1 MADQRQTA
9 YKDQD
14 GLGLLPGLHV
24 SLRRIYRPV
33 ALSSYRFSLTF
44 PLHLQTLLLSPSEGG
59 VREGEVSAGIS
70 DQWSH
75 RSRTLSCQQGAG
87 SGNGRT
93 ARTGLISSDFSFI
106 SFLAFHISFT
116 ACVMWPGFMQRFMCN
131 SGPGLKTVISATFF
145 VIFYVIYRWIMSY
158 PLLD

>member
-1 MADQRQTA
+1 MKIRICCHHT
-9 YKDQD
+9 K

-33 ALSSYRFSLTF
+33 ALSSYQFSLTF

-59 VREGEVSAGIS
+59 VREGEVTAGIS

-93 ARTGLISSDFSFI
+93 ARTGLISSDFSLN
-106 SFLAFHISFT
+106 SLLAFHISFT
-116 ACVMWPGFMQRFMCN
+116 ACVMWPGFMQWFMCN

-145 VIFYVIYRWIMSY
+145 VIF
-158 PLLD
+158 LCNL